1 MYFISN
7 LYLNSFKLIQIKKEK
22 IIRKIDKGKLE
33 SSKLK
38 ESSRGFLSK
47 LELYKIENKKIK
59 SEIECWKTNMQSLMP
74 KKITTEDLPDIK
86 IEPEPEVDYIV
97 LSSDDETSKKKQS
110 TKVNSRSR
118 MSLRNADRTQYKGS
132 KQPNYS
138 SFSKVS

>member
-1 MYFISN
+1 
-7 LYLNSFKLIQIKKEK
+7 
-22 IIRKIDKGKLE
+22 
-33 SSKLK
+33 
-38 ESSRGFLSK
+38 
-47 LELYKIENKKIK
+47 
-59 SEIECWKTNMQSLMP
+59 MQSLMP